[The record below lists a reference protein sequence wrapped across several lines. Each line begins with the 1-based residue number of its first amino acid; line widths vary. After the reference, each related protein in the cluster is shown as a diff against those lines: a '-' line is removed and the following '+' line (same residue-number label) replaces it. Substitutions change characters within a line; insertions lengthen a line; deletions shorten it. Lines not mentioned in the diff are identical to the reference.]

1 MQIGTSENGLKT
13 TPLPL
18 KFSSIMISSGTLD
31 GTDLSRFEATLV
43 SSYYSSFL
51 LCDAFELAVVYF
63 YASRYMAPENQVNI
77 ANFWIPT
84 FTFLMAFIPGMY
96 SIFNLTRNWIKKK
109 HEMKR
114 KARELK
120 VSKKSEQLM
129 AVVSLLFRIDSVKL
143 RKMESI

>member
-1 MQIGTSENGLKT
+1 MSFLKT
-13 TPLPL
+13 
-18 KFSSIMISSGTLD
+18 S
-31 GTDLSRFEATLV
+31 LV
-43 SSYYSSFL
+43 LFSSFL

-114 KARELK
+114 KTRELK
-120 VSKKSEQLM
+120 VSNKPQGIDLHYV
-129 AVVSLLFRIDSVKL
+129 AVLSLYFRIDSEKP
-143 RKMESI
+143 RKMASI

>member
-1 MQIGTSENGLKT
+1 
-13 TPLPL
+13 
-18 KFSSIMISSGTLD
+18 
-31 GTDLSRFEATLV
+31 
-43 SSYYSSFL
+43 
-51 LCDAFELAVVYF
+51 
-63 YASRYMAPENQVNI
+63 MAPENQVNI

-120 VSKKSEQLM
+120 VRYHTALIANGRDTQFLKTFSG
-129 AVVSLLFRIDSVKL
+129 
-143 RKMESI
+143 

>member
-1 MQIGTSENGLKT
+1 
-13 TPLPL
+13 
-18 KFSSIMISSGTLD
+18 
-31 GTDLSRFEATLV
+31 
-43 SSYYSSFL
+43 
-51 LCDAFELAVVYF
+51 
-63 YASRYMAPENQVNI
+63 MAPENQVNI

-120 VSKKSEQLM
+120 VSKKSEHHM

>member
-1 MQIGTSENGLKT
+1 MSFLKT
-13 TPLPL
+13 
-18 KFSSIMISSGTLD
+18 S
-31 GTDLSRFEATLV
+31 LV
-43 SSYYSSFL
+43 LFSSFL

-120 VSKKSEQLM
+120 VSNKPQG
-129 AVVSLLFRIDSVKL
+129 INYH
-143 RKMESI
+143 

>member
-1 MQIGTSENGLKT
+1 MLIGTSENGLKT
-13 TPLPL
+13 TLLLL
-18 KFSSIMISSGTLD
+18 KFSSTMISLGKLD
-31 GTDLSRFEATLV
+31 FDVSFLKTSLV
-43 SSYYSSFL
+43 LFFSFL

-120 VSKKSEQLM
+120 VSN
-129 AVVSLLFRIDSVKL
+129 
-143 RKMESI
+143 